1 MRRPNIGATF
11 KARKLGH
18 FRDEAAYQRYRAT
31 YDTALAA
38 LPFAPAQ
45 TWDVDISF
53 GTVRVYRFGTDTRE
67 PLMLLPG
74 RTAASPMWA
83 GNLPGLV
90 SARGVFCIDL
100 LGEPGLSVQ
109 AKPVT
114 GDADHAA
121 WLDELIAALPI
132 DRVHLVGLSF
142 GGWIA
147 LNLASHRPQ
156 RLASVI
162 VLDPANTFGRITWKV
177 VVVSLG
183 AVLPGMPKRWR
194 SKLMSWIAGGAKASD
209 TDPVAAIIASGMRD
223 FAAML
228 PQPTYPS
235 DERLRSITV
244 PTLAVIAGRSII
256 HNPTKAAKRAQRL
269 LPAATVEI
277 WPLASHAINGEFPE
291 RIASTINGF
300 VARH

>member
-1 MRRPNIGATF
+1 
-11 KARKLGH
+11 
-18 FRDEAAYQRYRAT
+18 
-31 YDTALAA
+31 
-38 LPFAPAQ
+38 
-45 TWDVDISF
+45 
-53 GTVRVYRFGTDTRE
+53 
-67 PLMLLPG
+67 LLPG
-74 RTAASPMWA
+74 RAAASPMWA
-83 GNLPGLV
+83 GNLTGLV
-90 SARGVFCIDL
+90 SARGVYCIDL

-109 AKPVT
+109 TKPVT

-162 VLDPANTFGRITWKV
+162 VLDPVNTFRRITWKV
-177 VVVSLG
+177 IVVSLG
-183 AVLPGMPKRWR
+183 AVIPGMPKPWR
-194 SKLMSWIAGGAKASD
+194 SKLMSWIAGGAEASD
-209 TDPVAAIIASGMRD
+209 TDPVAALIASGMRD

-228 PQPTYPS
+228 PQPKYPS
-235 DERLRSITV
+235 DEQLRSITV

-256 HNPTKAAKRAQRL
+256 HNPTKAAERARRL
-269 LPAATVEI
+269 LPAATVEL
-277 WPLASHAINGEFPE
+277 WPLASHAINGEFPA

-300 VARH
+300 VARQ